1 MYFEIVNMLKDVHSL
16 SDNQIVI
23 DSINDGRESNQG
35 SYVCYIY
42 LRISLNLKLFSLL

>member
-1 MYFEIVNMLKDVHSL
+1 MLEGVQSL
-16 SDNQIVI
+16 SCNQIAI

-42 LRISLNLKLFSLL
+42 LRISLNLKLLSLL